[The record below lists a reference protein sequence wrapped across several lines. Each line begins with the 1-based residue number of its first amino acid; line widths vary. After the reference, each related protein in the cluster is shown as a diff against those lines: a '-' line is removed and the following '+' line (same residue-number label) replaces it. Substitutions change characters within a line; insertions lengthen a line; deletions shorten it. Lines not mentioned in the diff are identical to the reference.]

1 MLTLLIITINTII
14 ITHTWRVS
22 IEQKREQSINQSN
35 YYLSSIP
42 INLKEFDLLDN
53 IIQETFN
60 RYEIL
65 NLAHK
70 QNLYITEAMQS
81 KIISDITK
89 EIFYGLSDNIF
100 DKLSLIYKRDHI
112 EDIIVQKIQMIV
124 LNYTIETNGNYT
136 EEKNKGVI

>member
-42 INLKEFDLLDN
+42 INLKEFDLLDS

-70 QNLYITEAMQS
+70 QNLYITEAIQS

-89 EIFYGLSDNIF
+89 EIFYGLSDNVF
-100 DKLSLIYKRDHI
+100 DKLSLIYKKDHI

>member
-1 MLTLLIITINTII
+1 
-14 ITHTWRVS
+14 
-22 IEQKREQSINQSN
+22 
-35 YYLSSIP
+35 
-42 INLKEFDLLDN
+42 
-53 IIQETFN
+53 
-60 RYEIL
+60 
-65 NLAHK
+65 
-70 QNLYITEAMQS
+70 MQS

>member
-14 ITHTWRVS
+14 ITHTWMVS

-42 INLKEFDLLDN
+42 INLKEFDLLDS